1 MPGRF
6 EGLNDLEWKL
16 FQDIFP
22 KTEKKRSLRYASHTI
37 PLRFKYSVIHINYWV

>member
-6 EGLNDLEWKL
+6 EGLDNLKWKL

-22 KTEKKRSLRYASHTI
+22 KTDKKEKTGNAL
-37 PLRFKYSVIHINYWV
+37 

>member
-22 KTEKKRSLRYASHTI
+22 KTEKKRSRGMPHHSTKEYTSLC
-37 PLRFKYSVIHINYWV
+37 VVVGN